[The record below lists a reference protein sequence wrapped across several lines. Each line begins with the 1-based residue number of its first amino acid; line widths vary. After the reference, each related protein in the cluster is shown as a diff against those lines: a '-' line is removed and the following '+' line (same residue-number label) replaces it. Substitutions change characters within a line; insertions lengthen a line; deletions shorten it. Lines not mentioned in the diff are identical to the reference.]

1 MKKVALTGT
10 LREANGTK
18 NAAQL
23 RRNKQVPCVLY
34 GGGKVV
40 HFAAEEAALRKL
52 VFTSEAYRIEL
63 DLAGNKVMAK
73 VQETQFHPT
82 SDKILHTDFIELS
95 EDKAAKVA
103 LSLKLTGLAAGVRKG
118 GKLNQ
123 TLRKLRVS
131 GLPAKLPEH
140 LEYNVDALELGQ
152 SVRVRDLKFDGVEI
166 LEKPTDV
173 VVKVS
178 IPKKEAEVVAAPV
191 AGAPAAASAAA
202 AAAAPATG
210 AAAAGAKKAEPAKPA
225 AKK

>member
-10 LREANGTK
+10 LREVNGTK

-40 HFAAEEAALRKL
+40 HFAAEEAALSKL
-52 VFTSEAYRIEL
+52 VFTAEAYRIEL
-63 DLAGNKVMAK
+63 DLGGDKVMAK
-73 VQETQFHPT
+73 MQETQFHPT
-82 SDKILHTDFIELS
+82 SDKILHTDFIELA
-95 EDKAAKVA
+95 EDKAAKVS

-118 GKLNQ
+118 GSLNQ

-131 GLPAKLPEH
+131 GLPANLPEH

-152 SVRVRDLKFDGVEI
+152 SVRVRDLKFDGVVI
-166 LEKPTDV
+166 LEKPSDV

-191 AGAPAAASAAA
+191 VGAPAAAGAAAPAAA
-202 AAAAPATG
+202 AAATP
-210 AAAAGAKKAEPAKPA
+210 AAGAKKAEPAKPA
-225 AKK
+225 GKK